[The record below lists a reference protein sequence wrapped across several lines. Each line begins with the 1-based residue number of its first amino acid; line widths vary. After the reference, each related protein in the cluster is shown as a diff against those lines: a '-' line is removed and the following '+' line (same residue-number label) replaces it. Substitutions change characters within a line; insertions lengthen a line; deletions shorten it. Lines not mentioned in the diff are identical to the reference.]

1 MAGQR
6 LWVGVAIMAFAL
18 ILFGSAQEKVNLE
31 PVLGKWNVEIDADGQ
46 YFYLTMEL
54 KDVSGKLEGTI
65 SESQGMFTDLE
76 LVNESFDG
84 TTLSFEFTSPTPPD
98 GMERLIKAELQLLEG
113 KLDGSMN
120 VPALG
125 MSVRVT
131 ATR

>member
-1 MAGQR
+1 
-6 LWVGVAIMAFAL
+6 MAFAL